1 MSSDRVTLEVTE
13 RDAEQLGSR
22 RVRRLRKDGLVPGVL
37 YGKGHARAIVVGERD
52 LRAALTGRSGLHAI
66 IDVVIEGQTTP
77 HHAVLKDFQRHPIRG
92 TLTHVDFHEVR
103 LDRPIQATV
112 NVQFVGESPGA
123 KQGGVVQQV
132 TRELRV
138 EALPTGIPEH
148 IEADI
153 SALEV
158 GDTVR
163 VADLE
168 AIEGVAFLDDPETVL
183 ANCSIPRGITELEE
197 AEAAEGEEGEEGE
210 AAAEGEGGETSA
222 EAPAR
227 APTPTPSEPCA
238 SSAGERAGRRW
249 IFSSQVS
256 ATPGLSTRT
265 TGTTSAGWSSTS
277 SRAGT
282 RIVQGEVPRQARR
295 RSPGGGEARPPEAGD
310 VHERVGSVDP
320 GGRGLLQD
328 TARQLLVV
336 HDDVDLETAR
346 LQARLGGG
354 LAGHNGLR
362 SIAQRLGAPDFLRL
376 RVGVGRPGRGDPR
389 PIADYVLSSF
399 APEDDV
405 EAIVARASDAVEALV
420 RDGLEETQRRF
431 N

>member
-1 MSSDRVTLEVTE
+1 
-13 RDAEQLGSR
+13 
-22 RVRRLRKDGLVPGVL
+22 VPGVL

-52 LRAALTGRSGLHAI
+52 LRSALTGRSGLHAI

-92 TLTHVDFHEVR
+92 TVTHVDFHEVR

-138 EALPTGIPEH
+138 EALPTAIPEH

-168 AIEGVAFLDDPETVL
+168 AIEGVAYLDDPETVL

-210 AAAEGEGGETSA
+210 GAAEGEGGETSA
-222 EAPAR
+222 EAPAEG
-227 APTPTPSEPCA
+227 SE
-238 SSAGERAGRRW
+238 
-249 IFSSQVS
+249 
-256 ATPGLSTRT
+256 
-265 TGTTSAGWSSTS
+265 
-277 SRAGT
+277 
-282 RIVQGEVPRQARR
+282 
-295 RSPGGGEARPPEAGD
+295 
-310 VHERVGSVDP
+310 
-320 GGRGLLQD
+320 
-328 TARQLLVV
+328 
-336 HDDVDLETAR
+336 
-346 LQARLGGG
+346 
-354 LAGHNGLR
+354 
-362 SIAQRLGAPDFLRL
+362 
-376 RVGVGRPGRGDPR
+376 
-389 PIADYVLSSF
+389 
-399 APEDDV
+399 
-405 EAIVARASDAVEALV
+405 SDAE
-420 RDGLEETQRRF
+420 
-431 N
+431 

>member
-13 RDAEQLGSR
+13 RAADELGSR

-37 YGKGHARAIVVGERD
+37 YGKGHSRAIVVGERD
-52 LRAALTGRSGLHAI
+52 LRSALTGRSGLHAI
-66 IDVVIEGQTTP
+66 IDVVIEGQKTP

-112 NVQFVGESPGA
+112 SVQFVGESPGA

-163 VADLE
+163 VADLA

-183 ANCSIPRGITELEE
+183 ANCSIPRGIIELEE

-210 AAAEGEGGETSA
+210 GAAEGEGGEASA
-222 EAPAR
+222 EAPAEG
-227 APTPTPSEPCA
+227 SE
-238 SSAGERAGRRW
+238 
-249 IFSSQVS
+249 
-256 ATPGLSTRT
+256 
-265 TGTTSAGWSSTS
+265 
-277 SRAGT
+277 
-282 RIVQGEVPRQARR
+282 
-295 RSPGGGEARPPEAGD
+295 
-310 VHERVGSVDP
+310 
-320 GGRGLLQD
+320 
-328 TARQLLVV
+328 
-336 HDDVDLETAR
+336 
-346 LQARLGGG
+346 
-354 LAGHNGLR
+354 
-362 SIAQRLGAPDFLRL
+362 
-376 RVGVGRPGRGDPR
+376 
-389 PIADYVLSSF
+389 
-399 APEDDV
+399 
-405 EAIVARASDAVEALV
+405 SDAE
-420 RDGLEETQRRF
+420 
-431 N
+431 